1 MDILT
6 EKGFFHESSEIIDTD
21 FGKWNEVGKECIF
34 LESKIG
40 DYTYFG
46 SGCDVAHTEMGKF
59 CSVAKNVRINP
70 ANHPMDR
77 PSQHHFTYR
86 RKKFQMD
93 EKDDEGIF
101 QWRREKK
108 VIIGNDVWIGHN
120 AIIMGGVKI
129 GDGAVIGS
137 GSIITKD
144 VEPYTVIGGVPG
156 KFIKRRFDEKISKAL
171 LKIKWW
177 DWSYEL
183 IKERFDEF
191 LGDIEGFVKKY
202 EENQPLLEIKGLYKN
217 FDLYNLDKEI
227 KGCQNIN
234 FSVYEG
240 EFIGITGTSGSGK
253 STILKCIYRNYL
265 PTEGEILYN
274 SDTYGILD
282 IVKASERQ
290 MVKIRRDEIG
300 YVSQFL
306 KVMPRVTAKEFVEE
320 AVLETG
326 GSRELAQEESV
337 KMLKHFKISPQLWD
351 AYPNT
356 FSGGEKLRL
365 NIAKAMIKKPK
376 LLILDEPTA
385 SLDNGSKILVKE
397 LIEDLK
403 KQGTT
408 MLGIFHDIE
417 FMENVIDREYNMTRG
432 KIDL

>member
-1 MDILT
+1 M
-6 EKGFFHESSEIIDTD
+6 EK
-21 FGKWNEVGKECIF
+21 
-34 LESKIG
+34 
-40 DYTYFG
+40 
-46 SGCDVAHTEMGKF
+46 
-59 CSVAKNVRINP
+59 R
-70 ANHPMDR
+70 
-77 PSQHHFTYR
+77 
-86 RKKFQMD
+86 
-93 EKDDEGIF
+93 
-101 QWRREKK
+101 KK
-108 VIIGNDVWIGHN
+108 VIVGDDVWIGHN
-120 AIIMGGVKI
+120 AVIMGGVKI
-129 GDGAVIGS
+129 GTGAVIAS

-144 VEPYTVIGGVPG
+144 IEPYTVVGGVPG
-156 KFIKRRFDEKISKAL
+156 KFIKRRFNEKISNSL

-202 EENQPLLEIKGLYKN
+202 ENQTHILEIKNLYKN
-217 FDLYNLDKEI
+217 FDLYNLDVEI

-265 PTEGEILYN
+265 PTKGEILYN
-274 SDTYGILD
+274 SDSYGMLD
-282 IVKASERQ
+282 IVKANERQ

-306 KVMPRVTAKEFVEE
+306 KVMPRVTAKEFVKEAILEVGGSKDLAEEE
-320 AVLETG
+320 AI
-326 GSRELAQEESV
+326 
-337 KMLKHFKISPQLWD
+337 KMLNHFKISPELWE

-385 SLDNGSKILVKE
+385 SLDNGSKNLVKH

-403 KQGTT
+403 NQGTT

-417 FMENVIDREYNMTRG
+417 FMENVIDREYNMTKG